1 MRTIRVVTGCLALAL
16 ATVLAAQPIW
26 AQSQV
31 RLTDK
36 QIEQLLEESQR
47 ALNRFVDGMNP
58 QMRTAVLTSETSQI
72 NVKQVLDDFRDA
84 AKKMRD
90 GYNPPRN
97 SANTE
102 VATFLRHARAFDQ
115 GIALRPGMSGADAKW
130 SDFVPVARRLA
141 GAYHIS
147 WDSDPSTWVAS
158 RVSDDELKKAVET
171 TRKQADSLR
180 KDVEKVVKRDASLDA
195 AGKKEANGRM
205 MGLVTASKELE
216 DLLKRKADPTAAV
229 MRLLTAAS
237 DVEGFLSSYSGG
249 VEFMPRWSGI
259 DGAVG
264 TIARAYGVRR

>member
-1 MRTIRVVTGCLALAL
+1 MKMIHA
-16 ATVLAAQPIW
+16 ATRAVMIGLMLGGAGWTAW
-26 AQSQV
+26 AQSQA

-72 NVKQVLDDFRDA
+72 NVKQVLDDFKDA

-158 RVSDDELKKAVET
+158 RVSDDELKKAIET
-171 TRKQADSLR
+171 ARKESDSLR
-180 KDVEKVVKRDASLDA
+180 KDLDKIVKKDASLDA
-195 AGKKEANGRM
+195 AGKKAANDRAM
-205 MGLVTASKELE
+205 ALATATK
-216 DLLKRKADPTAAV
+216 DLQDLFKRGADPTAAA
-229 MRLLTAAS
+229 MRVVAAAS
-237 DVEGFLSSYSGG
+237 EMKRFLGNYSGG
-249 VEFMPRWSGI
+249 VQLMSRWNAV

-264 TIARAYGVRR
+264 TIARAYGVRQ